1 LANIKSAKKRAIQS
15 EARRVRNV
23 AQRSEMR
30 TQVKT
35 LLKTIA
41 SGDIKLSNE
50 AFKLTASI
58 LDRSAQKGLIHK
70 NKAARTKSRLN
81 KKIKAL
87 SDKGSSAT
95 A

>member
-1 LANIKSAKKRAIQS
+1 
-15 EARRVRNV
+15 
-23 AQRSEMR
+23 
-30 TQVKT
+30 
-35 LLKTIA
+35 
-41 SGDIKLSNE
+41 
-50 AFKLTASI
+50 